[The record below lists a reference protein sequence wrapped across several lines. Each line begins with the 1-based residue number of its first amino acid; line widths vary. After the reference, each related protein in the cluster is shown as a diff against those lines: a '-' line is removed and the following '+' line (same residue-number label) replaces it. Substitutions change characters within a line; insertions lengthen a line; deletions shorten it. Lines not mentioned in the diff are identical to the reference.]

1 MLVTLEES
9 RKAIL
14 NITNSK
20 YHSLINKLYDH
31 PNRMTP
37 KESATVTEI
46 IEYIN
51 TTRIEPIRKLID
63 KLSKVSIKHYLT
75 SLLTVRSS
83 SLSTA
88 FRSGELI
95 PT

>member
-20 YHSLINKLYDH
+20 HHSLINKLYNY
-31 PNRMTP
+31 PNRITP

-63 KLSKVSIKHYLT
+63 KLLKVSIKHYLT
-75 SLLTVRSS
+75 SLLTVCSS
-83 SLSTA
+83 SLFTV
-88 FRSGELI
+88 FRSSESI